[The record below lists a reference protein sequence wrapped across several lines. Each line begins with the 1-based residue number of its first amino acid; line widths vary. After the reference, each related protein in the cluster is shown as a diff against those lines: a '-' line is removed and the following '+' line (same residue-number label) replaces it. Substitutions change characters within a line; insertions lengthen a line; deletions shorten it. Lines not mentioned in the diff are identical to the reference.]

1 MIILTGKA
9 VCVCCGEAY
18 NIQDSDAWS
27 PALYCAGECE
37 AIDESCEDMEEG
49 ELDEDSE

>member
-9 VCVCCGEAY
+9 ICVGCGETY

-27 PALYCAGECE
+27 PALYCTGECE
-37 AIDESCEDMEEG
+37 AIDEFWEG
-49 ELDEDSE
+49 MDEPETEGDL